1 MSTER
6 FGPGHEAVEDL
17 LGAYA
22 LDAVPEDERRLVEEH
37 LDVCEA
43 CRREVMEHRET
54 VALLSGGSAA
64 PVGVWDRIA
73 TELEPPVS
81 LEARGEGRRGT
92 RPSGIR
98 RWATG
103 VAAAAAAVA
112 IVVLGVTV
120 VEQDRRLDRL
130 AGASEEQAL
139 LVAAEAALR
148 DPAARPVTLRSADGA
163 MSVEAVLL
171 PDGTGYLYRNDLRPL
186 PLGQTY
192 QLWALGEAD
201 PISAGVLGPNPG
213 VVGFSVDPGISG
225 LAITREIA
233 GGVVAPT
240 TDPLV
245 AGELQTA

>member
-37 LDVCEA
+37 LAVCEA

-54 VALLSGGSAA
+54 VALLSGGAPA
-64 PVGVWDRIA
+64 PVGVWDRISA
-73 TELEPPVS
+73 ELEPEPPVS
-81 LEARGEGRRGT
+81 LEAQRAPRRIG
-92 RPSGIR
+92 

-103 VAAAAAAVA
+103 IAAAAAALTIVA
-112 IVVLGVTV
+112 LGVKV

-130 AGASEEQAL
+130 AAASEDRAL
-139 LVAAEAALR
+139 ALAAEAALR
-148 DPAARPVTLRSADGA
+148 DPAARLVTLRSADDA
-163 MSVEAVLL
+163 TSVEAVLL
-171 PDGTGYLYRNDLRPL
+171 SDGTGYLYRNDLPPL
-186 PLGQTY
+186 PSGRTY

-201 PISAGVLGPNPG
+201 PISTGVLGPKPG
-213 VVGFSVDPGISG
+213 VVAFSVGPAITG
-225 LAITREIA
+225 LAITQEVA

-240 TDPLV
+240 SDPLV
-245 AGELQTA
+245 AGQLQSA

>member
-37 LDVCEA
+37 LAVCEA

-54 VALLSGGSAA
+54 VALLSGGAAA
-64 PVGVWDRIA
+64 PVGVWDRISA
-73 TELEPPVS
+73 ELEPEPPVS
-81 LEARGEGRRGT
+81 LDAQRAPRKIG
-92 RPSGIR
+92 

-103 VAAAAAAVA
+103 IAAAAAALA
-112 IVVLGVTV
+112 IVALGMKV
-120 VEQDRRLDRL
+120 VEQDRRIDRL
-130 AGASEEQAL
+130 AATSEDRAL
-139 LVAAEAALR
+139 ALAAEAALR
-148 DPAARPVTLRSADGA
+148 EPAARRVILRSAEGEA
-163 MSVEAVLL
+163 SVEAVVL

-186 PLGQTY
+186 PPGRTY

-201 PISAGVLGPNPG
+201 PISAGVLGPEPS
-213 VVGFSVDPGISG
+213 VVAFSVGPAVTG
-225 LAITREIA
+225 LAITQEAA

-240 TDPLV
+240 SDPLV
-245 AGELQTA
+245 AGQLQSA

>member
-73 TELEPPVS
+73 TELEPPVN
-81 LEARGEGRRGT
+81 LEARREVRGARR
-92 RPSGIR
+92 PLIR

-213 VVGFSVDPGISG
+213 VVAFSVDPGISG